1 MGYDPRPR
9 DPRRLHLTND
19 ISAGYDE
26 RGLLRITVAYHYDE
40 WCCDGAHEVADAVIG
55 ISEILDEAQDR
66 IARAERDEMRRDL
79 GLD

>member
-1 MGYDPRPR
+1 MGHDPKPR

-26 RGLLRITVAYHYDE
+26 RGLLRITVAYYYDE
-40 WCCDGAHEVADAVIG
+40 WCCDGAHEVADAVNG
-55 ISEILDEAQDR
+55 ISRILDDAQER
-66 IARAERDEMRRDL
+66 IARAEHEELRRDL